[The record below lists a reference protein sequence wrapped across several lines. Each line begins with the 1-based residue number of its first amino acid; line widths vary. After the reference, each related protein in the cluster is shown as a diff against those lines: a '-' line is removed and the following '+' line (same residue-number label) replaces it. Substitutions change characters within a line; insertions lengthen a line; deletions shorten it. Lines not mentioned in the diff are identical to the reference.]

1 MRGLLIWF
9 SIIVVLAYMVG
20 GIAYY
25 IEKKAIKENKI
36 NQKNFKKSIVF
47 NIKL

>member
-9 SIIVVLAYMVG
+9 SIIVALAYMVG

-36 NQKNFKKSIVF
+36 K
-47 NIKL
+47 

>member
-9 SIIVVLAYMVG
+9 GTIVSLIYIVG

-36 NQKNFKKSIVF
+36 N
-47 NIKL
+47 